1 MEEADMMRILG
12 LCLVILLTACS
23 LAFAAAGE
31 EPSQAEAAIKK
42 NIQSYV
48 EAFNS
53 GDAEALAAHW
63 TKDGDYITATGEVF
77 SGQEKLKA
85 AFKAFFKDKEGIKI
99 EVVPLAIYVEAGDK
113 AIEEGLATT
122 TRSGE
127 EPETTRYVTAYVKEN
142 GDWKITKIKEILP
155 MGSSP
160 NRDKLKPLEWMI
172 GDWVDED
179 QSGKLE
185 TSCYWSAD
193 GNFIVRSFA
202 ASVGG
207 LTTFGGKQI
216 IAWDPAANQIRS
228 WVFDTNGGFG
238 EGTWSKRGEAWY
250 VNSIVVLNTGE
261 KASSINIITP
271 KDENSFTWQATGREV
286 GGVPL
291 PETPKVT
298 VVRNPTDSTPSDSDE
313 K

>member
-1 MEEADMMRILG
+1 MRLLT
-12 LCLVILLTACS
+12 LCLVIVIAAS
-23 LAFAAAGE
+23 SQAFAATE
-31 EPSQAEAAIKK
+31 DEQNLIETAIK
-42 NIQSYV
+42 NTIQSYV
-48 EAFNS
+48 EAFNK
-53 GDAEALAAHW
+53 GDADALVAHW

-77 SGQEKLKA
+77 TGQDKLKE
-85 AFKAFFKDKEGIKI
+85 AFTAFFKGKEGIKI
-99 EVVPLAIYVEAGDK
+99 EVEPLAIYVEGSDK

-127 EPETTRYVTAYVKEN
+127 EPETTRYVTSYVKKN
-142 GDWKITKIKEILP
+142 GDWKITTVKEIMPVGTSQNHERLE
-155 MGSSP
+155 
-160 NRDKLKPLEWMI
+160 PLEWMI
-172 GDWVDED
+172 GDWVDKD

-202 ASVGG
+202 VSVGE

-216 IAWDPAANQIRS
+216 IGWDAAAKEIRS

-238 EGTWSKRGEAWY
+238 EGTWSKRGESWY
-250 VNSIVVLNTGE
+250 VNSTLVLNTGE
-261 KASSINIITP
+261 KATSINVLTP
-271 KDENSFTWQATGREV
+271 VDKNSFTWQATGREV

-291 PETPKVT
+291 PETPKVK
-298 VVRNPTDSTPSDSDE
+298 VVRDFAGAASSDSDE